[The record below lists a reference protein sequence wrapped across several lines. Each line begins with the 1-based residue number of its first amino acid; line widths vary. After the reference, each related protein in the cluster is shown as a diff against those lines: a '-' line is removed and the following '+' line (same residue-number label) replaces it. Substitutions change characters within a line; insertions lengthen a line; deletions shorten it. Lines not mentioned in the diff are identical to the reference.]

1 MYYDD
6 VFQCNI
12 LLLVN
17 MCDREVHSKRAFRR
31 FEGAGGSL
39 TVYDTEESPLS
50 KMQAVRLTPEIWE
63 GRLCNRN
70 ELHQMCTVNPK
81 GRDCLIVDGTSNPA
95 GASPSSP
102 VWHQQ
107 GQVGR

>member
-1 MYYDD
+1 MK
-6 VFQCNI
+6 FS
-12 LLLVN
+12 
-17 MCDREVHSKRAFRR
+17 DREVHPKSALRR
-31 FEGAGGSL
+31 HEGAGGSL

-50 KMQAVRLTPEIWE
+50 KMQAVRLTSEIWE

-70 ELHQMCTVNPK
+70 ELYQTCTMNPK
-81 GRDCLIVDGTSNPA
+81 GRDCLNVDGTSNPA

-107 GQVGR
+107 GQVGC

>member
-6 VFQCNI
+6 VFQYNI

-81 GRDCLIVDGTSNPA
+81 GRGCLIVDGTSNPA

>member
-1 MYYDD
+1 MK
-6 VFQCNI
+6 FF
-12 LLLVN
+12 
-17 MCDREVHSKRAFRR
+17 DREVHSKRGGRGI
-31 FEGAGGSL
+31 EGAGGSL

-50 KMQAVRLTPEIWE
+50 KMQAVRLTSEIWE

-70 ELHQMCTVNPK
+70 ELYQTSTVNPK
-81 GRDCLIVDGTSNPA
+81 GRDCLNVDGTSNPA

-107 GQVGR
+107 GQVGC

>member
-1 MYYDD
+1 MK
-6 VFQCNI
+6 F
-12 LLLVN
+12 L
-17 MCDREVHSKRAFRR
+17 DREVHSKRGARSI
-31 FEGAGGSL
+31 EGAGGSL

-50 KMQAVRLTPEIWE
+50 KMQAVRLTSEIWE

-70 ELHQMCTVNPK
+70 ELHQSSTVIPE
-81 GRDCLIVDGTSNPA
+81 GRGCLNVDGTSNPA

-107 GQVGR
+107 GQVGC

>member
-1 MYYDD
+1 M
-6 VFQCNI
+6 
-12 LLLVN
+12 
-17 MCDREVHSKRAFRR
+17 
-31 FEGAGGSL
+31 
-39 TVYDTEESPLS
+39 YDTEESPLS
-50 KMQAVRLTPEIWE
+50 KMQAVRLTSEIWE

-70 ELHQMCTVNPK
+70 EPCLACTMNPK
-81 GRDCLIVDGTSNPA
+81 GGDCQVMDGTSNPA

>member
-1 MYYDD
+1 MKLK
-6 VFQCNI
+6 N
-12 LLLVN
+12 
-17 MCDREVHSKRAFRR
+17 RGVHPKKAFGSN
-31 FEGAGGSL
+31 EGAGGSL

-50 KMQAVRLTPEIWE
+50 KMQAVRLTSEIWE

-70 ELHQMCTVNPK
+70 ELHQACTMNPQ
-81 GRDCLIVDGTSNPA
+81 GRDCLIADGTNNPA

-107 GQVGR
+107 GQVGC

>member
-1 MYYDD
+1 M
-6 VFQCNI
+6 
-12 LLLVN
+12 
-17 MCDREVHSKRAFRR
+17 
-31 FEGAGGSL
+31 
-39 TVYDTEESPLS
+39 YDTEESPLS
-50 KMQAVRLTPEIWE
+50 KMQAVRLTPEILV
-63 GRLCNRN
+63 GRLCIRN

-81 GRDCLIVDGTSNPA
+81 GRGCLIVDGTSNPA

>member
-107 GQVGR
+107 GQVGC